1 MDKFEFRAVIKH
13 FHLKHKT
20 PTEIKAELDEV
31 HGDSA
36 PSFKTVCYWVNEF
49 RGGRTSTSDEH
60 RTGRSLEASTPE
72 MIEKIHDMVLDDPRV
87 KVRELV
93 EATGIS
99 TGSVISILHEH
110 LHLSKKCAR
119 WVPRV
124 LTIQQKRER
133 VLTSKRNLDMLKKIQ
148 RNFGVDTSPLMRHG
162 STTILR
168 YRMHKQKHGVQ
179 LVNRLRNGRRRS
191 NGPERYWRL
200 FFGMIME

>member
-36 PSFKTVCYWVNEF
+36 PSLKTVCYWVNEF
-49 RGGRTSTSDEH
+49 KGGRTSTSDEH
-60 RTGRSLEASTPE
+60 RSGRPLEISTPE
-72 MIEKIHDMVLDDPRV
+72 MIEKIHDIVLDDPRV

-99 TGSVISILHEH
+99 TGSVFSILHDH

-133 VLTSKRNLDMLKKIQ
+133 VLTSKRNLD
-148 RNFGVDTSPLMRHG
+148 
-162 STTILR
+162 ILASIHHR
-168 YRMHKQKHGVQ
+168 
-179 LVNRLRNGRRRS
+179 
-191 NGPERYWRL
+191 
-200 FFGMIME
+200 